1 MQKIHFI
8 IILCT
13 VGALFSCTPNKDNN
27 DEAAGM
33 SALQR
38 ARRAMENGDYS
49 GAKERILNLRTMY
62 PKAFQARR
70 EAILT
75 LDSAEM
81 FLAIDSMQAAGQ
93 RMYDEQRAL
102 KELEANYTDHY
113 MEYRKQEKRFNE
125 AQTLFNDMET
135 KVRFFRKKLEVDKE
149 KLLNQ
154 AGE

>member
-1 MQKIHFI
+1 
-8 IILCT
+8 
-13 VGALFSCTPNKDNN
+13 
-27 DEAAGM
+27 
-33 SALQR
+33 
-38 ARRAMENGDYS
+38 MENGDYS